1 MSLIAAMIPYK
12 KLMLKLSGEALK
24 NWSDELFDYDFMR
37 TLADKIKTLI
47 HNGHQIAIVLW
58 AGNIYRWARQ
68 EDIDR
73 VQGDYVGMLA
83 TVINATVF
91 AQVLEQQGVKTK
103 VFSSLSVP
111 KMTDDFS
118 PKKANQ
124 ALADGY
130 VIFCAWGTWHPFF
143 STDTAA
149 AQKALEL
156 GCDVVVKA
164 TKVDGVYDKDPIKH
178 TDAVKF
184 ATISLQEA
192 QSRGLQ
198 VMDQTA
204 FAIALENKLPMIVC
218 KMEDIEK
225 IGTDDL
231 SHSYIYA

>member
-1 MSLIAAMIPYK
+1 MQYK

-24 NWSDELFDYDFMR
+24 NGSDDLFDYDFMR
-37 TLADKIKTLI
+37 TLAEKIKLLI
-47 HNGHQIAIVLW
+47 ANGHQIAVVLW
-58 AGNIYRWARQ
+58 AGNIYRGARQ

-73 VQGDYVGMLA
+73 VQGDYVGMMA
-83 TVINATVF
+83 TIINATVF
-91 AQVLEQQGVKTK
+91 AQVLEQSGQKTK
-103 VFSSLSVP
+103 VFSSLSAP
-111 KMTDDFS
+111 KVADDFVA
-118 PKKANQ
+118 KKAQQ

-130 VIFCAWGTWHPFF
+130 VVFCAGGTGHPFF

-164 TKVDGVYDKDPIKH
+164 TKVDGVYDKDPMKH
-178 TDAVKF
+178 SDAVKF
-184 ATISLQEA
+184 NTITLQEA

-225 IGTDDL
+225 IGTDQL
-231 SHSYIYA
+231 IHTYVGN

>member
-1 MSLIAAMIPYK
+1 MQYK
-12 KLMLKLSGEALK
+12 KLMLKLSGEVLK
-24 NWSDELFDYDFMR
+24 NGSDDLFDYDFMR
-37 TLADKIKTLI
+37 TLAVKIQTLVT
-47 HNGHQIAIVLW
+47 NGHQIAIVLW
-58 AGNIYRWARQ
+58 AGNIYRGARQ

-73 VQGDYVGMLA
+73 IQGDYVGMMA

-91 AQVLEQQGVKTK
+91 AQVLEQSWVKTK

-111 KMTDDFS
+111 KVADDFVV
-118 PKKANQ
+118 KKAQQ

-130 VIFCAWGTWHPFF
+130 VVFCAGGTGHPFF

-164 TKVDGVYDKDPIKH
+164 TKVDGVYDKDPMKYP
-178 TDAVKF
+178 DAVKF
-184 ATISLQEA
+184 DTITLQDVQA
-192 QSRGLQ
+192 RGLQ

-204 FAIALENKLPMIVC
+204 FAIALENKLPMLVC

-225 IGTDDL
+225 IGTDAL
-231 SHSYIYA
+231 IHSYISA

>member
-1 MSLIAAMIPYK
+1 MAYQR
-12 KLMLKLSGEALK
+12 LMLKLSGEAIK
-24 NWSDELFDYDFMR
+24 NGSDNLFDYDFMR
-37 TLADKIKTLI
+37 ILADKIQTLLN
-47 HNGHQIAIVLW
+47 NGKHISIVLG
-58 AGNIYRWARQ
+58 AGNIYRGARQ

-73 VQGDYVGMLA
+73 IQWDYVGMLA
-83 TVINATVF
+83 TVINAAVF
-91 AQVLEQQGVKTK
+91 AQVLENKGIKTK
-103 VFSSLSVP
+103 IFSSLSVP
-111 KMTDDFS
+111 KIADDFS

-130 VIFCAWGTWHPFF
+130 VVFCAWGTWHPFF

-156 GCDVVVKA
+156 WCDVVVKA
-164 TKVDGVYDKDPIKH
+164 TKVDGVYDKDPIKY

-192 QSRGLQ
+192 QAHGLQ

-218 KMEDIEK
+218 KISDIEK
-225 IGTDDL
+225 IGTNDL
-231 SHSYIYA
+231 PHTYIYA

>member
-1 MSLIAAMIPYK
+1 MPSYTT
-12 KLMLKLSGEALK
+12 LMLKLSGEAIK
-24 NWSDELFDYDFMR
+24 NGADDIFDYDFMR
-37 TLADKIKTLI
+37 TLAGKIQTLRN
-47 HNGHQIAIVLW
+47 NGHAIVIVLW
-58 AGNIYRWARQ
+58 AGNIYRWSRQ

-83 TVINATVF
+83 TIINATVF
-91 AQVLEQQGVKTK
+91 AQILEQQWISTK

-111 KMTDDFS
+111 KMADDFS
-118 PKKANQ
+118 PKKAKQ
-124 ALADGY
+124 ALADGHI
-130 VIFCAWGTWHPFF
+130 VLCAGGTGHPFF

-164 TKVDGVYDKDPIKH
+164 TKVDGVYDKDPMKY

-184 ATISLQEA
+184 DTITLQEA
-192 QSRGLQ
+192 KNRDIQ

-218 KMEDIEK
+218 KIDDIDK
-225 IGTDDL
+225 IGRNGF
-231 SHSYIYA
+231 SYTYVSV

>member
-1 MSLIAAMIPYK
+1 
-12 KLMLKLSGEALK
+12 MLKLSWEALK
-24 NWSDELFDYDFMR
+24 NNSDELFDYDFMR
-37 TLADKIKTLI
+37 SLGAKIQTLI
-47 HNGHQIAIVLW
+47 KNGHKIAIVLG
-58 AGNIYRWARQ
+58 AGNIYRGARQ

-73 VQGDYVGMLA
+73 VQWDYVGMMA

-91 AQVLEQQGVKTK
+91 AQVLEQLWQKTK

-111 KMTDDFS
+111 KIADDFVA
-118 PKKANQ
+118 KKAQQ
-124 ALADGY
+124 ALQDGY
-130 VIFCAWGTWHPFF
+130 VVFCAGGTWHPFF

-156 GCDVVVKA
+156 WCDVVVKA
-164 TKVDGVYDKDPIKH
+164 TKVDGVYDKDPMKY

-184 ATISLQEA
+184 DTITLHDA

-218 KMEDIEK
+218 KMDDIEK
-225 IGTDDL
+225 IGQKWFV
-231 SHSYIYA
+231 HSYVSS